1 MARKSVTVPVK
12 RLPSE
17 RCTER
22 ERRGGGEEEE
32 EEGDD
37 TDGEIAQGQGD

>member
-17 RCTER
+17 SK
-22 ERRGGGEEEE
+22 RGARGVEEGGEE
-32 EEGDD
+32 
-37 TDGEIAQGQGD
+37 TDEEIAQGRED